1 MSSGPF
7 TSACS
12 FLLLFLFLG
21 LGSRICYGSG
31 FGFNIH
37 HRFSDPVK
45 GILRFDGLP
54 ERGSVEYYAA
64 MSHRDRLIRGRHLAA
79 SNNQT
84 SPRTFFKGN
93 KTAKINS
100 LGFLHYANVS
110 VGTPSLSFWV
120 ALDTGSDLFWLPCDC
135 KPGSCVTGLQMSSGS
150 IIDLNIYSPSNS
162 STSKNVSCNSTLCGR
177 TPSCPSANGNCPYNV
192 SYPSNNSTSSTG
204 ILVEDIL
211 HLITDDDQ
219 RKVVDT
225 PITFGCG
232 QNQTGSFLEGAAPNG
247 LFGLG
252 IGNISVPS
260 TLARNRL
267 ASNSFAL
274 CFGRDGFGRI
284 SFGNNGSSDQSETP
298 FNIRQSL
305 QTYNISITQITVGKN
320 FSELEFSAIFDSGSS
335 FTSLR
340 DPAYTFISKSFNS
353 QIQEKR
359 HRSDPQMPFEY
370 CYYLRENQT
379 SYVIP
384 DVDLTMK
391 GGGRYS
397 LNNPTV
403 IVTTKGGALLYC
415 LGLHKSKVNI
425 DIIGQNFMTGYR
437 IVFDRERMVL
447 GWKDSNCYND

>member
-37 HRFSDPVK
+37 HRFSDP
-45 GILRFDGLP
+45 
-54 ERGSVEYYAA
+54 GSVEYYAA

-150 IIDLNIYSPSNS
+150 IIDLSIYSPSNS
-162 STSKNVSCNSTLCGR
+162 STSKNVSCNSTLCGQT

-192 SYPSNNSTSSTG
+192 PYPSNNTSSTG

-219 RKVVDT
+219 RKAVEAR
-225 PITFGCG
+225 ITFGCG
-232 QNQTGSFLEGAAPNG
+232 QNQT
-247 LFGLG
+247 
-252 IGNISVPS
+252 
-260 TLARNRL
+260 ARNGR

-320 FSELEFSAIFDSGSS
+320 FSKLEFSAIFDSGSS

-384 DVDLTMK
+384 DVNLTMK

-403 IVTTKGGALLYC
+403 IVTTKGGELLYC

-447 GWKDSNCYND
+447 GWKDSNCELQ